1 MFAKQFAAG
10 LAAAALLST
19 AAYAQAPASPSKDSA
34 PMAQPAPKADTKAA
48 ETPTQQQSSSEWR
61 GSKVIGLYVYNDA
74 NERLGSINE
83 LLMDSSGKV
92 SKAVIGVGGFLGI
105 GESDVAVNYDQLK
118 FSNEPMKTTTT
129 SSTST
134 PSTGAGGS
142 SSGTVGTTSTTSSA
156 PAAASKPSINP
167 DHAKLSM
174 TKEQLKALP
183 QFKYAN

>member
-10 LAAAALLST
+10 FAAAALLST
-19 AAYAQAPASPSKDSA
+19 AAFAQAPASPSKDSA
-34 PMAQPAPKADTKAA
+34 PMAQPAPKADEKPA
-48 ETPTQQQSSSEWR
+48 QQQSANEWR

-105 GESDVAVNYDQLK
+105 GESDVAVNFEQLK
-118 FSNEPMKTTTT
+118 FSNEPMKTTT

-142 SSGTVGTTSTTSSA
+142 SSGTVGTTSTTSSP

>member
-1 MFAKQFAAG
+1 
-10 LAAAALLST
+10 
-19 AAYAQAPASPSKDSA
+19 
-34 PMAQPAPKADTKAA
+34 MAQPAPKADTKAA
-48 ETPTQQQSSSEWR
+48 ETPTQQQSSNEWR
-61 GSKVIGLYVYNDA
+61 GSKVVGLYVYNDA

-105 GESDVAVNYDQLK
+105 GESDVAVNFDQLK
-118 FSNEPMKTTTT
+118 FSNEPMKTSSTT
-129 SSTST
+129 STS
-134 PSTGAGGS
+134 PPAGSGS
-142 SSGTVGTTSTTSSA
+142 STVGTTSTTTSTNSTTS
-156 PAAASKPSINP
+156 SKPSINP